1 MLEKI
6 IFLYSEAVVVSL
18 QLFVVTTWN
27 IMIIQSDQIGVFG
40 FNYLEVFTLVYVPV
54 QLTDILLPI
63 QVSS

>member
-6 IFLYSEAVVVSL
+6 TFLYSEAVVVTL